1 MTGLRRIL
9 GHNATDPSCFTESAV
24 LIVIE
29 LVSVNVLFM
38 DASLQHSTAGLAQR
52 CRAVPTE
59 VTGRLL
65 DAAVGSFARHGF
77 AGARVSEIARRAGL
91 TTGAIYARWPSKAD
105 LLAAAVDHALCA
117 ILPARRLND
126 LDAAPM
132 RPHDLIAMF
141 SMGDAGAD
149 QARDV
154 TIQAAGSAQ
163 YHLRQFTADSGA
175 VRVATGTAD
184 SSYESSTQSQYRFR
198 LCSSHDGMV
207 HFLFCVWLE
216 IWGHLPWQ
224 PARSRWSPPGDPI
237 SRESAQMT
245 TGACSGCWRIVATN

>member
-1 MTGLRRIL
+1 MR
-9 GHNATDPSCFTESAV
+9 GHNATDPSDVAESAV
-24 LIVIE
+24 SAVIE
-29 LVSVNVLFM
+29 LASVNVLLM

-52 CRAVPTE
+52 CRAVSTE

-117 ILPARRLND
+117 ILPARRLKD

-141 SMGDAGAD
+141 SSGVAGAD

-154 TIQAAGSAQ
+154 VIQAVGSAAASDAIAAVLAGFLNEEAQ
-163 YHLRQFTADSGA
+163 QLGCIIEAGKDAGIVDPDLDTTALALLCQAVGIGTHLVLSAGLDESHVPAADNWDALVAKAIGGITTA
-175 VRVATGTAD
+175 
-184 SSYESSTQSQYRFR
+184 E
-198 LCSSHDGMV
+198 
-207 HFLFCVWLE
+207 
-216 IWGHLPWQ
+216 
-224 PARSRWSPPGDPI
+224 ARPSPHPD
-237 SRESAQMT
+237 
-245 TGACSGCWRIVATN
+245 V

>member
-1 MTGLRRIL
+1 MVTVTSDD
-9 GHNATDPSCFTESAV
+9 TDA
-24 LIVIE
+24 
-29 LVSVNVLFM
+29 
-38 DASLQHSTAGLAQR
+38 DHLADPR
-52 CRAVPTE
+52 
-59 VTGRLL
+59 
-65 DAAVGSFARHGF
+65 
-77 AGARVSEIARRAGL
+77 
-91 TTGAIYARWPSKAD
+91 
-105 LLAAAVDHALCA
+105 
-117 ILPARRLND
+117 
-126 LDAAPM
+126 
-132 RPHDLIAMF
+132 
-141 SMGDAGAD
+141 
-149 QARDV
+149 V
-154 TIQAAGSAQ
+154 TIWARPASRAAQ